1 MKPKVKCWEFF
12 KCKETECPVYES
24 KELRCW
30 LVSGTH
36 CRDEIQGTF
45 LEKVEICLGCEPF
58 RANVDPASL
67 EQTVKVVHEQFL
79 EFRRMV
85 EERDRELEGISM
97 EMALGLSEVFE
108 ALRQISSG
116 NPEVRIAEAS
126 ELELIAKL
134 KNMVNLTAINLAGI
148 VNLSHEFAIGLA
160 EHFDVLH
167 RVSKGDLNAR
177 VSGISQV
184 ELLEYLKKVTNETI
198 ESVSREIA
206 DRKRAEGALRESER
220 DYRTIIEKMVDIYYR
235 ADLEGNL
242 MSVSPSAVKL
252 LGYDSTDELMGRSLA
267 KDFYYRPDD
276 REAFLKDLKKHGELT
291 SYEIILRN
299 KDGTPVVGETSSHF
313 VYDDSGE
320 PIAVEGIFRDITER
334 KRTEETLRQYREHLE
349 ELVKDRTGELTKA
362 NELLQQEISY
372 RMRKEEALRLSE
384 ERYRALFM
392 NNPIETIIVDREGKV
407 TGFNKAKEEGA
418 KEKPND
424 RLPELGDR
432 MYKDYAGKHRINMHK
447 ELMECLRTGKPKDF
461 PELQYDYRFLHIN
474 ISPFSHGAIITS
486 IDITERKLADKALR
500 ASEEK
505 YSGLVENSLTG
516 IYIDHDRKIVFANKR
531 FAEIYGYSDEELLAM
546 ESWKLVHP
554 DDRALTDSIRTK
566 RLEGEYAPS
575 EYEARGLTKGGETL
589 WITRRNTRIE
599 YQGAPAILGN
609 IADITE
615 RKRAEE
621 ALHDRTEQLN
631 AQARSLEEVN
641 TALKVLLKQR
651 EEDKGDL
658 EEKVLSNV
666 KELVL
671 PYVAML
677 NNTRLNTRQ
686 AGYVSIIE
694 SSLDD
699 IVSPFLGKLSSK
711 YLGLTPREIQIADLI
726 KHGKTS
732 KEIAELLSVS
742 TRAVEFHRENLRGKL
757 GLKNRSAN
765 LRSHL
770 LGFQKY

>member
-1 MKPKVKCWEFF
+1 MKHKVKCWEFF
-12 KCKETECPVYES
+12 KCKETECPVYKS
-24 KELRCW
+24 KEPRCW

-58 RANVDPASL
+58 RANVGAASL
-67 EQTVKVVHEQFL
+67 EQTLEVVHEQFL

-108 ALRQISSG
+108 ALKQISSG
-116 NPEVRIAEAS
+116 DPEVRIPEAS

-167 RVSKGDLNAR
+167 RVSKRDLNDR
-177 VSGISQV
+177 VWGISQV
-184 ELLEYLKKVTNETI
+184 ELLEYLKKVTSETI

-206 DRKRAEGALRESER
+206 DRKRAE
-220 DYRTIIEKMVDIYYR
+220 
-235 ADLEGNL
+235 
-242 MSVSPSAVKL
+242 
-252 LGYDSTDELMGRSLA
+252 
-267 KDFYYRPDD
+267 
-276 REAFLKDLKKHGELT
+276 EA
-291 SYEIILRN
+291 
-299 KDGTPVVGETSSHF
+299 
-313 VYDDSGE
+313 
-320 PIAVEGIFRDITER
+320 
-334 KRTEETLRQYREHLE
+334 LRQYRDQRE
-349 ELVKDRTGELTKA
+349 ELVKERTGELTRA
-362 NELLQQEISY
+362 NELLQQEI
-372 RMRKEEALRLSE
+372 RDRQRKEDALRLSE

-392 NNPIETIIVDREGKV
+392 NNPIETIIVDLEGKV

-418 KEKPND
+418 KEKPDD

-447 ELMECLRTGKPKDF
+447 ELMDCLRIGKPKDF
-461 PELQYDYRFLHIN
+461 PELQYGNRFLHIN
-474 ISPFSHGAIITS
+474 ISPFSDGAIITS
-486 IDITERKLADKALR
+486 IDITKRKRAEAALR

-516 IYIDHDRKIVFANKR
+516 IYIDQDSKIVFANKR
-531 FAEIYGYSDEELLAM
+531 FAEIYGYPVEELLGI
-546 ESWKLVHP
+546 ETWRLVHAE
-554 DDRALTDSIRTK
+554 DRALTDDIRTK
-566 RLEGEYAPS
+566 RLEGKDAPS
-575 EYEARGLTKGGETL
+575 EYEARGLTRDGETI
-589 WITRRNTRIE
+589 WITRRNIRIE
-599 YQGAPAILGN
+599 YKGRPAILGN

-621 ALHDRTEQLN
+621 ALRDRTEQLN
-631 AQARSLEEVN
+631 AQARSLEDVN

-651 EEDKGDL
+651 EGDKGDL

-677 NNTRLNTRQ
+677 NNTRLDARQ

-711 YLGLTPREIQIADLI
+711 YFGLTPREIQIADLI

-732 KEIAELLSVS
+732 KEIAELLNVS

>member
-1 MKPKVKCWEFF
+1 
-12 KCKETECPVYES
+12 
-24 KELRCW
+24 
-30 LVSGTH
+30 
-36 CRDEIQGTF
+36 
-45 LEKVEICLGCEPF
+45 
-58 RANVDPASL
+58 
-67 EQTVKVVHEQFL
+67 
-79 EFRRMV
+79 
-85 EERDRELEGISM
+85 
-97 EMALGLSEVFE
+97 
-108 ALRQISSG
+108 
-116 NPEVRIAEAS
+116 
-126 ELELIAKL
+126 
-134 KNMVNLTAINLAGI
+134 MVNLTAINLAGI

-167 RVSKGDLNAR
+167 RVSKGDLDAR

-206 DRKRAEGALRESER
+206 DRKRAEEALRESER
-220 DYRTIIEKMVDIYYR
+220 DYRTIIEKMVDVYYR

-276 REAFLKDLKKHGELT
+276 REIFLKDLKKHGELT
-291 SYEIILRN
+291 SYQIILRK
-299 KDGTPVVGETSSHF
+299 KDGTPVPGETSSHF

-334 KRTEETLRQYREHLE
+334 KRAEETLRQYREHLE
-349 ELVKDRTGELTKA
+349 ELVKERTVELTKA
-362 NELLQQEISY
+362 NELLQQEISD
-372 RMRKEEALRLSE
+372 RVRKEEALRLSE

-392 NNPIETIIVDREGKV
+392 NNPIETIIVDLEGKV

-418 KEKPND
+418 KNKPND

-432 MYKDYAGKHRINMHK
+432 MYKDYAGKHRINMRK
-447 ELMECLRTGKPKDF
+447 ELMDCLRLGKPNNF
-461 PELQYDYRFLHIN
+461 PELQYDNRFLYIN
-474 ISPFSHGAIITS
+474 ISPFSDGAIITS
-486 IDITERKLADKALR
+486 IDITERKRAEEALR

-516 IYIDHDRKIVFANKR
+516 IYIDQDRKIVFANKR
-531 FAEIYGYSDEELLAM
+531 FAEIYRYSDEELLGM
-546 ESWKLVHP
+546 ESSRLVHP
-554 DDRALTDSIRTK
+554 QDRALTDSIRTK

-575 EYEARGLTKGGETL
+575 EYEARGLTKDGETL
-589 WITRRNTRIE
+589 WITRRNARIE

-615 RKRAEE
+615 RQRAEE
-621 ALHDRTEQLN
+621 ALRDRTEQLN

-677 NNTRLNTRQ
+677 NNTRLDTRQ

-711 YLGLTPREIQIADLI
+711 YFGLTPREIQIADLI

-732 KEIAELLSVS
+732 KEIAELLNVS

>member
-1 MKPKVKCWEFF
+1 MKHKVKCWEFF
-12 KCKETECPVYES
+12 KCKETECPVHKS
-24 KELRCW
+24 KEFRCW

-45 LEKVEICLGCEPF
+45 LEKVEICLGCDPF
-58 RANVDPASL
+58 KANVDPASL

-116 NPEVRIAEAS
+116 DPEVRIPEAS

-134 KNMVNLTAINLAGI
+134 KNMVNLTAMNLGGI
-148 VNLSHEFAIGLA
+148 VNLSHEFAMGLA

-167 RVSKGDLNAR
+167 RVSKGNLNAR

-198 ESVSREIA
+198 ESVSIEINE
-206 DRKRAEGALRESER
+206 RKRAE
-220 DYRTIIEKMVDIYYR
+220 
-235 ADLEGNL
+235 
-242 MSVSPSAVKL
+242 
-252 LGYDSTDELMGRSLA
+252 
-267 KDFYYRPDD
+267 
-276 REAFLKDLKKHGELT
+276 EA
-291 SYEIILRN
+291 
-299 KDGTPVVGETSSHF
+299 
-313 VYDDSGE
+313 
-320 PIAVEGIFRDITER
+320 
-334 KRTEETLRQYREHLE
+334 LRQYRDQLE
-349 ELVKDRTGELTKA
+349 ELVKERTVELTKA
-362 NELLQQEISY
+362 NELLQQEIND
-372 RMRKEEALRLSE
+372 RMGKEEALRLSE
-384 ERYRALFM
+384 ERYRALFI
-392 NNPIETIIVDREGKV
+392 NNPIETIIVDLKGKV

-447 ELMECLRTGKPKDF
+447 ELMDCLGLGKPKDF
-461 PELQYDYRFLHIN
+461 PELQYDNRFLHIN
-474 ISPFSHGAIITS
+474 ISPFSDGAIITS
-486 IDITERKLADKALR
+486 IDVTERKRAEEALR

-516 IYIDHDRKIVFANKR
+516 IYIDQDRKIVFANKR
-531 FAEIYGYSDEELLAM
+531 FAEIYGYSDEELLVL
-546 ESWKLVHP
+546 ESWKLVQP
-554 DDRALTDSIRTK
+554 QDRALTDSIRTK

-575 EYEARGLTKGGETL
+575 EYEARGLTKDGETL

-615 RKRAEE
+615 RKMAEE
-621 ALHDRTEQLN
+621 GLKESEERYRAVLEASPDPIVVYDMEGKCTYVNPSFTTLFGWTFEELSGKKLDYVPEDNWPETQLIIDTVQAGENFSGVESRRYTKDGNTLDVSISAGIHVGRDRIPVGSVHILRDISRRKVAENALRQRGEELQT
-631 AQARSLEEVN
+631 QARSLEEVN

-677 NNTRLNTRQ
+677 NNTRLDARQ

-732 KEIAELLSVS
+732 KEIAELLNVS
-742 TRAVEFHRENLRGKL
+742 TRAVEFHRENLRRKL